1 MYLSGL
7 GCSLFWELLIMLQ
20 WLLIMQVYYWYI
32 STFLI
37 VSIQV
42 GNGYRVLRTGKHKI
56 EAVLYNEIRLE
67 FSLQVKLFLKK

>member
-37 VSIQV
+37 VAIQV

-56 EAVLYNEIRLE
+56 EAVLCNEIRLE